1 MVTIK
6 GLNHVVLWVRD
17 AQRSMAFYRD
27 VLGFIPKDG
36 AHPQRVFMKANGSEN
51 HHDLGLFGI
60 GADAE
65 GIPHGRHVGMYHVAW
80 ELAEIQQVKEA
91 REKLMAAGAFV
102 GETDHGNSLSIYA
115 QDPDGNEFEVF
126 WAIPPE
132 EWESRGQNNR
142 RLDIDAEIAKRT
154 PAAV

>member
-27 VLGFIPKDG
+27 TLGFIPKEG
-36 AHPQRVFMKANGSEN
+36 SHPQRVFMKANGSTN

-60 GADAE
+60 GPDGE

-80 ELAEIQQVKEA
+80 ELSTVEQVKEA
-91 REKLMAAGAFV
+91 RDRLLAAGAYV
-102 GETDHGNSLSIYA
+102 GENDHGNSLSIYG

-126 WAIPPE
+126 WAIPQD
-132 EWESRGQNNR
+132 EWETRGQHNR
-142 RLDIDAEIAKRT
+142 PLDIDGEIARRK
-154 PAAV
+154 AVVV

>member
-27 VLGFIPKDG
+27 VLGFRAREG
-36 AHPQRVFMKANGSEN
+36 GHPQRIFMQANGSDN

-60 GADAE
+60 GVEAQ

-80 ELAEIQQVKEA
+80 ELEEVEQVREA
-91 REKLMAAGAFV
+91 RDRLIAAGAYV
-102 GETDHGNSLSIYA
+102 GENDHGNSLSIYG

-126 WAIPPE
+126 WAIPQD
-132 EWESRGQNNR
+132 EWESRGQHNR
-142 RLDIDAEIAKRT
+142 PLDIDAEIARRKVT
-154 PAAV
+154 A